1 VYNFSFD
8 KNWFGRRAI
17 MDCLFCRIAN
27 KEIDSEIVLETENVM
42 VFKDINPQAPVHLL
56 AIPKQH
62 VDSIMEAGNLPLE
75 VLGEIMEVIAKVA
88 KDYNLEKD
96 GFRVVTN
103 TGRGAGQS
111 VDHLHFHILGK
122 RQFSWPPG

>member
-1 VYNFSFD
+1 
-8 KNWFGRRAI
+8 